1 MVAPMA
7 DSGGPYVMLAA
18 LCEQVI
24 EAADGRISVINVV
37 ESVTHRRQGPDIP
50 DEMPPFDLQ
59 IKSVIELVAGKAK
72 GRYSVKVQPEDPSG
86 AKMQAVEHTV
96 RFGEGSGIR
105 LIGDIQM
112 KLEKEG
118 LYWIDIVLVRGRG
131 DNKAEELLTRMPLR
145 VVYQPLVTTLGPG
158 TQE

>member
-1 MVAPMA
+1 MV
-7 DSGGPYVMLAA
+7 AA

-37 ESVTHRRQGPDIP
+37 EQVTHGRQGPDVP
-50 DEMPPFDLQ
+50 DDMPPFDFQ
-59 IKSVIELVAGKAK
+59 IKSVIELVGGEAK
-72 GRYSVKVQPEDPSG
+72 GRFGVKIQPEDPSG
-86 AKMQAVEHTV
+86 AKLRAVEHTV
-96 RFGEGSGIR
+96 RFGEGSGVR

-118 LYWIDIVLVRGRG
+118 LYWIDIILVRGRG
-131 DNKAEELLTRMPLR
+131 DAQAEDLLTRMPLR
-145 VVYQPLVTTLGPG
+145 VVYQPQKTTLGPA